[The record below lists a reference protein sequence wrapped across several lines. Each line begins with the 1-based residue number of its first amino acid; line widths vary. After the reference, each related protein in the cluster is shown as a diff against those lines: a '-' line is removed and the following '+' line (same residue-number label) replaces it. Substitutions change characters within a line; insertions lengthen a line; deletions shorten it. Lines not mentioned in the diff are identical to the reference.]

1 MAEGPA
7 VSSSLQPALLINFH
21 YLTLSAFLPLAISW
35 ILCKCP
41 GIYSATVLKSN
52 HEVHMYT
59 NLNLKKPKN
68 LLTENHF
75 TSYFNNTDA
84 IL

>member
-52 HEVHMYT
+52 HEVHIYIYVHEPKF
-59 NLNLKKPKN
+59 KKTKKLIDREP
-68 LLTENHF
+68 LYIVF
-75 TSYFNNTDA
+75 Q
-84 IL
+84 